1 MAEDLQAEHGDRVIR
16 AGHGQDLADALTAHF
31 LSNADAGDFEANDRL
46 VAELNAHRRSHRA
59 GGMR

>member
-1 MAEDLQAEHGDRVIR
+1 MAEELRAEHGDRVIR

-46 VAELNAHRRSHRA
+46 VAEFNAYRRDGRA
-59 GGMR
+59 GRTR